1 MQSTVHSPHS
11 PRDVDPPSISYL
23 LKREGESL
31 CGSVTVT
38 IVALD
43 PVTLVTVL
51 LFLTLDCIF
60 HGWKRR
66 GARNHPTQLNQLNL
80 YSNQLTSL

>member
-1 MQSTVHSPHS
+1 MKLS
-11 PRDVDPPSISYL
+11 
-23 LKREGESL
+23 EGLTMEVGEYCV

-51 LFLTLDCIF
+51 LFLTF
-60 HGWKRR
+60 
-66 GARNHPTQLNQLNL
+66 
-80 YSNQLTSL
+80 